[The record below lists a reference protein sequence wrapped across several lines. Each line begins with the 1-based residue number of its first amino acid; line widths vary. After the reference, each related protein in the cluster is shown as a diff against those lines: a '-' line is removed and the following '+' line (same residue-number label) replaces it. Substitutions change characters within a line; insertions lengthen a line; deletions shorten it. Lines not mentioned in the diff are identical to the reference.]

1 MSTPPSASPSG
12 FKVVAQN
19 RKAHH
24 DYHILE
30 KIEAGLALRGPEVKS
45 IRIGEVS
52 LGESYAQVTNG
63 QIVLMNLHV
72 KPYPCARLE
81 VCDPIRPKA
90 VLLHR
95 NEIRRISAQIAQQG
109 HTLIPLRL
117 YLKRGLV
124 KVEIALCT
132 GKQVADKR
140 ETLRRKTAEREAAR
154 AMRGDEKGFGR
165 R

>member
-1 MSTPPSASPSG
+1 MSTPPSSSPAG

-24 DYHILE
+24 DFLILE

-45 IRIGEVS
+45 IRVGEVS
-52 LGESYAQVTNG
+52 LAESYARIENG
-63 QIVLMNLHV
+63 QVLLFNLHV
-72 KPYPCARLE
+72 NPYPCARLD
-81 VCDPIRPKA
+81 VCDPIRPKP

-95 NEIRRISAQIAQQG
+95 KEIRRIIAQMTQQG

-117 YLKRGLV
+117 YLKHGLI
-124 KVEIALCT
+124 KVELALCR
-132 GKQVADKR
+132 GKQADDKR

-154 AMRGDEKGFGR
+154 AMRGR
-165 R
+165 